1 MKKIAKILLVL
12 LIFMS
17 IKAVHAANY
26 NMKELIP
33 ENITTTIK
41 GKNILYKNIVYK
53 NNIITIEKIKNLS
66 DEPKPIT
73 ISIGLFDKNKKN
85 LGIIN
90 YCKTEKTL
98 ESKEEKLNYEITI
111 DENIFD
117 KNTSIKDIKYI
128 SVISENSNCRLGG
141 TKEFIGKKVEEINQ
155 LENNSLSEEATLL
168 INIFKIIIVI
178 LIVLFLYKFL
188 FTGAYKNIDGED
200 IRDEYKYINKQKEK
214 ERKENIKNN
223 PPKEETVKPTK
234 TKEVLEQEKIE
245 KEREHKDDSNL
256 HNFYK

>member
-85 LGIIN
+85 LGV
-90 YCKTEKTL
+90 YW
-98 ESKEEKLNYEITI
+98 
-111 DENIFD
+111 
-117 KNTSIKDIKYI
+117 
-128 SVISENSNCRLGG
+128 
-141 TKEFIGKKVEEINQ
+141 KK
-155 LENNSLSEEATLL
+155 
-168 INIFKIIIVI
+168 
-178 LIVLFLYKFL
+178 
-188 FTGAYKNIDGED
+188 GR
-200 IRDEYKYINKQKEK
+200 RD
-214 ERKENIKNN
+214 
-223 PPKEETVKPTK
+223 
-234 TKEVLEQEKIE
+234 
-245 KEREHKDDSNL
+245 
-256 HNFYK
+256 